1 MAFPGTYNIS
11 YYKGDT
17 LEFKIYPKDA
27 SGAAFDLT
35 GYFPLFVIS
44 IASGT
49 NEAPKYFDLTG
60 FSTAKFTIAT
70 ARGSG
75 ATQILATAEVATD
88 LTHVACV
95 ITPAQSEDLDP
106 AIQYVYDVEISKT
119 VPGGYPYV
127 YTLLTGTL
135 SITDQVS
142 A

>member
-17 LEFKIYPKDA
+17 FEFKIYPKDA
-27 SGAAFDLT
+27 SGAA
-35 GYFPLFVIS
+35 
-44 IASGT
+44 
-49 NEAPKYFDLTG
+49 FDLTG